1 METPSKFSL
10 AIKWGGIMAVLLV
23 IVSLVF
29 YLTGMIDLETGKS
42 GWGGQ
47 ILNWVITIGCI
58 VMAIREY
65 RDANHNNLS
74 TGDGAVLGLLTGL
87 ISGVLVAIYTY
98 IFMSMIAPEI
108 LDGIRE
114 QAMANVGDMDADQEE
129 QVSGMMNTFLS
140 PGFMSVMV
148 VLVNVFFGLIIG
160 FVAGLI
166 MKNENPI
173 NPFEGEEA

>member
-1 METPSKFSL
+1 METPSKFNL
-10 AIKWGGIMAVLLV
+10 AIKWGGIMAALLI

-29 YLTGMIDLETGKS
+29 YLTGMVDMETGKS
-42 GWGGQ
+42 GWSGQ
-47 ILNWVITIGCI
+47 ILNWVITIGCV
-58 VMAIREY
+58 VMAIKEY
-65 RDANHNNLS
+65 KESHHDNLS
-74 TGDGAVLGLLTGL
+74 IGEASVLGMLTGL
-87 ISGVLVAIYTY
+87 ISGIIVSIYTY

-114 QAMANVGDMDADQEE
+114 QAMANVGDMGADQEE
-129 QVSGMMNTFLS
+129 QVSGMMDMFLS

-148 VLVNVFFGLIIG
+148 VIVNIFFGLIIG
-160 FVAGLI
+160 FIGGLI